1 MRYRALDADLDY
13 SFGQGAS
20 NFLAN
25 SPACVGQAVLT
36 RLKLMRGEWFLDQTV
51 GMPYSTEVFVE
62 GGRQTADQATRAVI
76 LGTQGV
82 SSIESYSSSFTAN
95 RAWVVSAVIN
105 TIYGALPFTVSL

>member
-1 MRYRALDADLDY
+1 MRYRALDAAGDFT
-13 SFGQGAS
+13 FGQGAL

-51 GMPYSTEVFVE
+51 GMPYSTEVFVA
-62 GGRQTADQATRAVI
+62 GGRLTADQAARSVI

-82 SSIESYSSSFTAN
+82 TSIENYSSSFTAN
-95 RAWVVSAVIN
+95 RAWIVTALIN
-105 TIYGALPFTVSL
+105 TIYGQLPFSTSL

>member
-1 MRYRALDADLDY
+1 MRYRALDADGDY
-13 SFGQGAS
+13 SFGQGLA

-62 GGRQTADQATRAVI
+62 GGKQTADQAARAVI

-82 SSIESYSSSFTAN
+82 SSIENYSSSFTAN
-95 RAWVVSAVIN
+95 RAWIMSATIN
-105 TIYGALPFTVSL
+105 TIYGALPFSASL